1 MSDLISRKAVLEEI
15 RKIEC
20 EPGYQHVGEDWA
32 VGLNIAEN
40 IVESAESIES
50 TPSAEPDRRWIP
62 VTEAMPEED
71 KDVLLLM
78 AEGEMAVG
86 QRRGVN
92 YWDGYRRRAV
102 IIAWMPLPEPWRGE

>member
-1 MSDLISRKAVLEEI
+1 MSGDLISRQAALNQITAIDTSIIPYGRAREYVDELKNYFI
-15 RKIEC
+15 KI
-20 EPGYQHVGEDWA
+20 
-32 VGLNIAEN
+32 
-40 IVESAESIES
+40 IES
-50 TPSAEPDRRWIP
+50 LPSAEPDRRWIP

-102 IIAWMPLPEPWRGE
+102 IIAWMSLPEPWRGE

>member
-1 MSDLISRKAVLEEI
+1 MSDLISRKAALNQITAINTSIIPYVRAREYVDELKNYI
-15 RKIEC
+15 IKI
-20 EPGYQHVGEDWA
+20 
-32 VGLNIAEN
+32 
-40 IVESAESIES
+40 IE
-50 TPSAEPDRRWIP
+50 TLPSAEPEPKWTP
-62 VTEAMPEED
+62 VTEALPEED